1 MEPFRHNPSRRH
13 FLRSMVA
20 GSVMMP
26 ALVSDMM
33 GAEQANQYAPRKTH
47 FSPKARRVI
56 FINLSG
62 GVSHLDTF
70 DHRGNKY
77 VENCMFDNIIIKDCI
92 FFSS

>member
-1 MEPFRHNPSRRH
+1 
-13 FLRSMVA
+13 MVA

-62 GVSHLDTF
+62 GV
-70 DHRGNKY
+70 
-77 VENCMFDNIIIKDCI
+77 
-92 FFSS
+92 